1 MNGEYLNQLRLNKGM
16 TQDELAKALG
26 YSDRSVISRIEK
38 NDIHLTQDK
47 IKLYA
52 DFFNVSVLDIFG
64 VKDNPNGPEEQF
76 FSIFRQLNEQGR
88 AMVLEYMQLLL
99 TKYKT

>member
-1 MNGEYLNQLRLNKGM
+1 MNGEYLKQLRIEKGM

-47 IKLYA
+47 IKQYA
-52 DFFNVSVLDIFG
+52 DFFNMSVLDIFG
-64 VKDNPNGPEEQF
+64 VKDDPNGPEAEF
-76 FSIFRQLNEQGR
+76 LSIFRQLNEQGR
-88 AMVLEYMQLLL
+88 TMVLEYMEWLLI
-99 TKYKT
+99 KYNA